1 MKLILNEEQQM
12 LRDSAKDF
20 AEQKTPVSHFRGLR
34 DNKDPLNWDKEIWKE
49 MVDLGWSGILIP
61 EEFGGSDFGLAG
73 ISVIM
78 QEVGKTLTPS
88 PLFATAVLGASA
100 ITSFG
105 TQDQKS
111 KYLPLIA
118 SGEITTAL
126 AVDEESH
133 HAPANTITK
142 AELVNDKWI
151 LNGKKKFVVDGA
163 SADVLI
169 ILARTSGA
177 KGENTGLTLFIL
189 DANAKGVEVI
199 KTDMADCRNYANIV
213 LNNVAV
219 DKTAILGDQES
230 GGEAVDKIL
239 DEGRIALASE
249 MLGNS
254 EAAFEMTINYLK
266 ERKQFGVH
274 IGTFQ
279 ALQHRAAEMFCE
291 IELTKSAV
299 MAAMQGAD
307 ENNNDLQRMASLAKS
322 IAGETLYLVSNES
335 VQMHGGIGVT
345 DEYDIGFFMKRAR
358 VAEVIFGG
366 ANFHQERYAN
376 LSNFL
381 RIIKLL

>member
-1 MKLILNEEQQM
+1 MKLVLNEEQQM
-12 LRDSAKDF
+12 LSDSAKDF
-20 AEQKTPVSHFRGLR
+20 AANRTPVNHFRSLR
-34 DNKDPLNWDKEIWKE
+34 DNNDPLNWDKDVWKE
-49 MVDLGWSGILIP
+49 MVDLGWAGILIP
-61 EEFGGSDFGLAG
+61 QEFGGSDFGLAG

-88 PLFATAVLGASA
+88 PLFATAVMGASA
-100 ITSFG
+100 INTFG
-105 TQDQKS
+105 TQEQKAE
-111 KYLPLIA
+111 YLPKIA
-118 SGEITTAL
+118 AGNITTAI
-126 AVDEESH
+126 AIDEESH
-133 HAPANTITK
+133 HAPFNSMAQ
-142 AELVNDKWI
+142 AELVGDEWV

-163 SADVLI
+163 SADILI
-169 ILARTSGA
+169 ILARTSGI
-177 KGENTGLTLFIL
+177 KGDKAGLTLFIV
-189 DANAKGVEVI
+189 DANHTGVEII

-213 LNNVAV
+213 LDNVKISKDAL
-219 DKTAILGDQES
+219 LGDQES
-230 GGEAVDKIL
+230 GGEAIDKIL
-239 DEGRIALASE
+239 VEGRIALSAE

-254 EAAFEMTINYLK
+254 EAAFEMTLNYLK
-266 ERKQFGVH
+266 ERKQFGVL

-345 DEYDIGFFMKRAR
+345 DEYDIGFYMKRAR

-376 LSNFL
+376 LSNF
-381 RIIKLL
+381 

>member
-88 PLFATAVLGASA
+88 PLYATAVLGASA

-118 SGEITTAL
+118 SGEITTAI

-133 HAPANTITK
+133 HAPANTISK

-376 LSNFL
+376 LSNF
-381 RIIKLL
+381 

>member
-118 SGEITTAL
+118 SGEITTAI

-142 AELVNDKWI
+142 AELVKDKWV

-189 DANAKGVEVI
+189 DASAKGIEVI

-213 LNNVAV
+213 LDNVKV
-219 DKTAILGDQES
+219 DKAAILGDQES
-230 GGEAVDKIL
+230 GGEAIDKIL

-376 LSNFL
+376 LSNF
-381 RIIKLL
+381 

>member
-1 MKLILNEEQQM
+1 MKLVLNEEQQM
-12 LRDSAKDF
+12 LSDSAKDF
-20 AEQKTPVSHFRGLR
+20 AANRTPVNHFRSLR
-34 DNKDPLNWDKEIWKE
+34 DNNDPLNWDKDVWKE
-49 MVDLGWSGILIP
+49 MVDLGWAGILIP
-61 EEFGGSDFGLAG
+61 QEFGGSDFGLAG

-88 PLFATAVLGASA
+88 PLFATAVMGASA
-100 ITSFG
+100 INTFG
-105 TQDQKS
+105 TKEQKAE
-111 KYLPLIA
+111 YLPKIA
-118 SGEITTAL
+118 AGNITTAI
-126 AVDEESH
+126 AIDEESH
-133 HAPANTITK
+133 HAPFNSMAQ
-142 AELVNDKWI
+142 AELVGDEWV

-163 SADVLI
+163 SADILI
-169 ILARTSGA
+169 ILARTSGI
-177 KGENTGLTLFIL
+177 KGDKAGLTLFIV
-189 DANAKGVEVI
+189 DASHTGVEII

-213 LNNVAV
+213 LDNVTISKDAL
-219 DKTAILGDQES
+219 LGDQES
-230 GGEAVDKIL
+230 GGEAIDKIL
-239 DEGRIALASE
+239 DEGRIALSAE

-254 EAAFEMTINYLK
+254 EAAFEMTLNYLK
-266 ERKQFGVH
+266 ERKQFGVL

-345 DEYDIGFFMKRAR
+345 DEYDIGFYMKRAR

-376 LSNFL
+376 LSNF
-381 RIIKLL
+381 

>member
-1 MKLILNEEQQM
+1 MKLVLNEEQQM

-20 AEQKTPVSHFRGLR
+20 AEQKTPVNHFRSLR
-34 DNKDPLNWDKEIWKE
+34 DNNDSQNWDKGIWQQ

-61 EEFGGSDFGLAG
+61 EEFGGSDFGIAG

-78 QEVGKTLTPS
+78 QECGKTLTPS

-100 ITSFG
+100 INAFG
-105 TQDQKS
+105 TQEQKS
-111 KYLPLIA
+111 EYLPKIV

-133 HAPANTITK
+133 HAPANTVAK
-142 AELVNDKWI
+142 AELVGNEWV

-163 SADVLI
+163 SADILI
-169 ILARTSGA
+169 VLARTSGS
-177 KGENTGLTLFIL
+177 KSDNMGLTLFIL
-189 DANAKGVEVI
+189 DAKQDGVEII
-199 KTDMADCRNYANIV
+199 KTDMADCRNYANII
-213 LNNVAV
+213 LDNVKLSKDNV
-219 DKTAILGDQES
+219 LGDQES
-230 GGEAVDKIL
+230 GGEAIDKIL
-239 DEGRIALASE
+239 DQGRIALSAE
-249 MLGNS
+249 MLGNA
-254 EAAFEMTINYLK
+254 EAAFEMTLGYLK
-266 ERKQFGVH
+266 ERKQFGAL

-291 IELTKSAV
+291 IELTKSTV

-345 DEYDIGFFMKRAR
+345 DEYDIGFYMKRAR

-366 ANFHQERYAN
+366 ANFHQERYAK
-376 LSNFL
+376 LSNF
-381 RIIKLL
+381 

>member
-20 AEQKTPVSHFRGLR
+20 AENRTPVNHFRSLR
-34 DNKDPLNWDKEIWKE
+34 DNSNAQNWDKDVWQE

-88 PLFATAVLGASA
+88 PLLATAVLGASA
-100 ITSFG
+100 INTFG
-105 TQDQKS
+105 TQEQKAE
-111 KYLPLIA
+111 YLPKIA
-118 SGEITTAL
+118 SGEITIAL

-133 HAPANTITK
+133 HAPANTVTK
-142 AELVNDKWI
+142 AELVGEEWA

-163 SADVLI
+163 SANIIIVLT
-169 ILARTSGA
+169 RTSGS
-177 KGENTGLTLFIL
+177 KGDKTGLTLFIL
-189 DANAKGVEVI
+189 DSNHEGLEII

-213 LNNVAV
+213 LDNVKLPKNAL
-219 DKTAILGDQES
+219 LGDQES
-230 GGEAVDKIL
+230 GGEAIDKIL
-239 DEGRIALASE
+239 DEGRIALSAE

-254 EAAFEMTINYLK
+254 EAAFEMTLNYLK
-266 ERKQFGVH
+266 ERKQFGVL

-279 ALQHRAAEMFCE
+279 ALQHRAAEMFVE

-345 DEYDIGFFMKRAR
+345 DEYDIGFYMKRAR

-376 LSNFL
+376 LSNF
-381 RIIKLL
+381 